1 MPLAAAGAG
10 DLEHDADAPEFLIG
24 PLATRRPERPV
35 TCSVQDGLVRRAV
48 ALSGHGWRVRV
59 RWAGRVQSLRA
70 YVKPYEPLDPTWNS
84 ENNGVLLTF
93 PWAVRR

>member
-48 ALSGHGWRVRV
+48 ALSRPRMACSSALGGACPVAPRVR
-59 RWAGRVQSLRA
+59 
-70 YVKPYEPLDPTWNS
+70 E
-84 ENNGVLLTF
+84 
-93 PWAVRR
+93 AV